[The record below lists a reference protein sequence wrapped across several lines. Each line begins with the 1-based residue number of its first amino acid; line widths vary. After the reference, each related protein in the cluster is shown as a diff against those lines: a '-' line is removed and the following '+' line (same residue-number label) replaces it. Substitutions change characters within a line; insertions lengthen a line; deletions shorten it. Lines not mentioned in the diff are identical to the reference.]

1 MTRTDPDLN
10 DPALDVSAT
19 PELAE
24 TTPADRRASWRRW
37 RRPRRSRPNAV
48 IDSVTIVVVAIIVLS
63 AVAGPFF
70 APDVFRSHIEDSL
83 LPPSATHWFGTDEQG
98 RDVFW
103 RIVVGARETLTASV
117 IVVVGYSIV
126 GVIIASAATLGPKW
140 LREIMS
146 RFIDLGLAFP
156 SLVFSLGVAAALGP
170 SLATACVALIVT
182 GWPGTARLLQGIM
195 RETIAQPFVESARV
209 LGVSPLRLTLRHV
222 LPNALPALYVKWAGD
237 IGNTVLVLGALS
249 FIGAGAQPPSAE
261 WGAMVSSARGLVST
275 AWWAAFFPGI
285 AIAITTAAFGLLG
298 DFISLRVDPTARA
311 KGRA

>member
-1 MTRTDPDLN
+1 MTNLDSDPLISAGIE
-10 DPALDVSAT
+10 PASVGSAT
-19 PELAE
+19 
-24 TTPADRRASWRRW
+24 RRGSRW
-37 RRPRRSRPNAV
+37 RWNRPRRSKPNAL
-48 IDSVTIVVVAIIVLS
+48 IDSITIVVVVIIVAMAAFGS
-63 AVAGPFF
+63 FI
-70 APDVFRSHIEDSL
+70 APDVFRSQIQDSL
-83 LPPSATHWFGTDEQG
+83 LPPSTAHWFGTDEQG

-103 RIVVGARETLTASV
+103 RIVVGARETLTAAV
-117 IVVVGYSIV
+117 VVVVGYSLV
-126 GVIIASAATLGPKW
+126 GVVIATAATLGPKW
-140 LREIMS
+140 IRELVS

-156 SLVFSLGVAAALGP
+156 ALVFSLGVAAALGP
-170 SLATACVALIVT
+170 SLVTACVAMIVT

-209 LGVSPLRLTLRHV
+209 LGVSPFRLAARHV

-285 AIAITTAAFGLLG
+285 AIAVTTAAFGLLG
-298 DFISLRVDPTARA
+298 DFISLRIDPTARA

>member
-1 MTRTDPDLN
+1 MTRIDSDPMVSPIPE
-10 DPALDVSAT
+10 PAVTA
-19 PELAE
+19 A
-24 TTPADRRASWRRW
+24 AAWRGPWWRW
-37 RRPRRSRPNAV
+37 NRPRRSKPNAL
-48 IDSVTIVVVAIIVLS
+48 IDTLTIVVVAIIILM
-63 AVAGPFF
+63 AVVGPFF
-70 APDVFRSHIEDSL
+70 APNVFRSQIQDSL
-83 LPPSATHWFGTDEQG
+83 LAPSAAHWFGTDEQG

-117 IVVVGYSIV
+117 VVVAGYSLL
-126 GVIIASAATLGPKW
+126 GVLIATAATLGPKW
-140 LREIMS
+140 IRGLVS

-170 SLATACVALIVT
+170 SLATACVALIIT

-209 LGVSPLRLTLRHV
+209 LGVSSVRLAARHV

-249 FIGAGAQPPSAE
+249 FIGAGAQPPSTE
-261 WGAMVSSARGLVST
+261 WGAMVSSARGLVSI

-285 AIAITTAAFGLLG
+285 AIAVTTAAFGLLG
-298 DFISLRVDPTARA
+298 DFISVRIDPTARG